1 MKPKI
6 PLTEKK
12 YALVFT
18 FLTFLFLMWGLAL
31 TMGDVLNK
39 QFQDVLHIS
48 KSRSGLIQL
57 STFGAYA
64 VMSIPAGLFIK
75 KYGYKRGVILGLILY
90 ATGAYLF
97 IPAADAQS
105 FEMFRFALFILA
117 CGMATL
123 ETVAHPFIALL
134 GNQETSDQRLNFAQ
148 SFNGLG
154 GIIGPVLGGY
164 FILNKDHDYSRSL
177 LSVKYLYLYIG
188 LFMTLIT
195 VAFSFIKIP
204 SLNPLPQKLPKN
216 ATHKTNFWRDTV
228 TLFSKKHFAFA
239 VVAQFFNV
247 AAQGGTWA
255 YFINYGHEVVHLS
268 PEKASYFFGFS
279 IFMLMI
285 GRFAGTFAMRYFAP
299 SKLLTA
305 FAASNI
311 LMCLLVAQGL
321 GWISFV
327 ALIMINFFFSIMFP
341 TIFSL
346 GLKDLGPYTPQ
357 ASPFIVMG
365 LVGGALFPPLMGL
378 VANHNIAHAYY
389 FPIICYLII
398 ATFGFLYPKLRGLYN
413 SPQTINT

>member
-39 QFQDVLHIS
+39 HFQDVLHIS
-48 KSRSGLIQL
+48 KSRSSLIQL

-64 VMSIPAGLFIK
+64 IMSIPAGLFIK
-75 KYGYKRGVILGLILY
+75 TYGYKRGVILGLILY

-97 IPAADAQS
+97 IPAANAQS

-154 GIIGPVLGGY
+154 GIIGPLIGGY
-164 FILNKDHDYSRSL
+164 FILNEDHDYSHSL
-177 LSVKYLYLYIG
+177 LSVKYLYLVIG

-204 SLNPLPQKLPKN
+204 PVSILPHKPTENPS
-216 ATHKTNFWRDTV
+216 HKSNFWTDTV
-228 TLFSKKHFAFA
+228 VLFRKKHFAFA

-255 YFINYGHEVVHLS
+255 YFINYGHDVMHLS
-268 PEKASYFFGFS
+268 AEKASYFFGFS
-279 IFMLMI
+279 IFILMI

-305 FAASNI
+305 FALSNI
-311 LMCLLVAQGL
+311 LMCVLVAQGL
-321 GWISFV
+321 GWVSFA

-365 LVGGALFPPLMGL
+365 LVGGALFPPIMGL
-378 VANHNIAHAYY
+378 VANYSIALAYY
-389 FPIICYLII
+389 VPIICYLII
-398 ATFGFLYPKLRGLYN
+398 ALFGFLYPKLRGAC
-413 SPQTINT
+413 SASQTTN